1 MMETA
6 DKADQLFRRIVLD
19 DHEAFKTMY
28 YDFFAPLCVFA
39 RRYIDSAEDC
49 EDVVQE
55 VFYRIWMKRKELYV
69 DTSARHF
76 LMISVRNACLD
87 FLRHKEATNRWVEQ
101 WHEERGE
108 VDTSALYTT
117 FELEQLLEK
126 ALAKL
131 PEQLASTFRLSRF
144 EGKTYTEIAAEKQI
158 SVKTVESYMTKALK
172 FLRVELKD
180 YLPLLAVFIG

>member
-6 DKADQLFRRIVLD
+6 DKTDQLIRLIALG
-19 DHEAFKTMY
+19 DHEAFKALY

-39 RRYIDSAEDC
+39 RRYVEAAEDC

-55 VFYRIWMKRKELYV
+55 TFYRIWEKRRELSV
-69 DTSARHF
+69 ETSARHF

-87 FLRHKEATNRWVEQ
+87 FLRHKEATNRWAEQ
-101 WHEERGE
+101 WQEERGE
-108 VDTSALYTT
+108 ADTSALYTT
-117 FELEQLLEK
+117 FELEQLLEE

-131 PEQLASTFRLSRF
+131 PEPVASTFRRNRF
-144 EGKTYTEIAAEKQI
+144 DGKTYAEIAAEKQI